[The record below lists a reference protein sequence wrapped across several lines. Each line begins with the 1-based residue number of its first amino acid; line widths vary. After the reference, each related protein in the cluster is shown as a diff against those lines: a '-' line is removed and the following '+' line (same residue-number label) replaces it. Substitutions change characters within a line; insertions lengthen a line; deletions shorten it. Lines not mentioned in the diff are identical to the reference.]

1 MMMIRELS
9 GLTFRAAGDTD
20 IPVLR
25 ALAERIWRTSY
36 RDLLSKEQI
45 EYMLGWM
52 YGAEK
57 IWSELASGVVWE
69 LIDLNGTAIGYLAY
83 GPPAAGELKLHKL
96 YLLPEQ
102 QGRGFAQEAIRRVIA
117 VAKAATARVVLN
129 VNKANFRAQRAY
141 ERAGF
146 RVVDSVTNDIG
157 GGFVMDDF
165 IYARDDTASSST
177 REPACEATA

>member
-1 MMMIRELS
+1 MIRAMS
-9 GLTFRAAGDTD
+9 GLTFRAAGDAD
-20 IPVLR
+20 IPELR
-25 ALAERIWRTSY
+25 VLAERIWRTSY

-69 LIDLNGTAIGYLAY
+69 FVDLNGMAIGYLAY

-102 QGRGFAQEAIRRVIA
+102 QGRGFAQEAIRRVID
-117 VAKAATARVVLN
+117 VAKMAGARIVLN

-165 IYARDDTASSST
+165 VYARDDTAST
-177 REPACEATA
+177 ATQQTPCRATA